1 MKRLDQVTGPALQ
14 WMQPSAWRE
23 AYELRAGDDV
33 VATLRFR
40 SAFGTLAMAE
50 TAEDCWTFKRTGF
63 WKTRVTVR
71 RCNAEQDVAIFHN
84 NTWNGGGTLALAN
97 GRRYQASTNT
107 WQTRYEITDE
117 AGESLLLFAIGGV
130 FRQSAQVTIQ
140 PAAVRLDTLPL
151 LLTLSWYLVVMMY
164 QDSAA
169 ATVVVAA

>member
-1 MKRLDQVTGPALQ
+1 MKRLSEVTGLALQ

-23 AYELRAGDDV
+23 AYELRANNDV
-33 VATLRFR
+33 VATLHFR
-40 SAFGTLAMAE
+40 SAFGSLA
-50 TAEDCWTFKRTGF
+50 TAQTADDCWTFKRVGF

-71 RCNAEQDVAIFHN
+71 RCDAEVDLAVFHN
-84 NTWNGGGTLALAN
+84 NTWKGGGTLELAD
-97 GRRYQASTNT
+97 GRRYLASTNT
-107 WQTRYEITDE
+107 WQTRYEISDE

-130 FRQSAQVTIQ
+130 LRQSAQVTIH